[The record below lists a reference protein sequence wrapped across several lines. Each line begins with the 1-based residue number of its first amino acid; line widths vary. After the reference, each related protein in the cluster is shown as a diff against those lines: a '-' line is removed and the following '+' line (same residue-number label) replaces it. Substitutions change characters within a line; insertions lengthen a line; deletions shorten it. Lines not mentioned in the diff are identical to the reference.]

1 MNIHYF
7 EIEYSFF
14 WFLFELNLNKLKNL
28 KIYLNWIEYPW
39 IFNSF
44 ELFKFSPIWVRALV
58 VSEKKCEIEKIY
70 KSGFGRYNTDL
81 WWK

>member
-28 KIYLNWIEYPW
+28 KNDKIQIQNHFINVSNALFY
-39 IFNSF
+39 IF
-44 ELFKFSPIWVRALV
+44 L
-58 VSEKKCEIEKIY
+58 
-70 KSGFGRYNTDL
+70 
-81 WWK
+81 